1 MHSCARSGTRG
12 SPAHAGMDPTP
23 SSARPR
29 RCRLPRTRGDGPGSE
44 PLRYR
49 WKVAPPHTRGW
60 TPAAG
65 APPILRRGSPAHAGM
80 DRRQRARDAGFQRLP
95 RTRGDG
101 PIAGFPGGLTS
112 RAPPHTRGWTRAALG
127 AGARQDGSPAHAGMD
142 PLYVVDNRSPFGL
155 PRTRGDGPLAAA
167 HGYFGEVE
175 QGFRGSGTQIP
186 AKWNARRSVATLLG
200 QFPPMVVATDLRDPT
215 RDVVVESK
223 DEVACGACGRRL
235 RRPRCCGTRAF
246 CNASVDA
253 ECIARVFHSTG
264 RIHRPLEPG
273 GSVAGV
279 ADVLVLGARC
289 GVVVVARV
297 FMSSPSGGWP
307 ARRAC
312 VASSAPSGRCGA
324 RRGAGGRRSRR
335 PGWGRR

>member
-1 MHSCARSGTRG
+1 MNGAAPPHTRGWTWISTWFLPGLRAPPHTRGWTPPRTRLHRRRPGSPAHAGMDPGRTPGTPGRRRLPRTRGDGPVDVDVVRRPRKAPRTRGDGPKGGTGATDASGLPRTRGDGPDAPEFGAFCNRAPPHTRGWTPMHSCARSGTRG

-167 HGYFGEVE
+167 QENQLFELPRT
-175 QGFRGSGTQIP
+175 RGDGP
-186 AKWNARRSVATLLG
+186 
-200 QFPPMVVATDLRDPT
+200 
-215 RDVVVESK
+215 
-223 DEVACGACGRRL
+223 
-235 RRPRCCGTRAF
+235 RP
-246 CNASVDA
+246 N
-253 ECIARVFHSTG
+253 
-264 RIHRPLEPG
+264 
-273 GSVAGV
+273 
-279 ADVLVLGARC
+279 
-289 GVVVVARV
+289 VARLI
-297 FMSSPSGGWP
+297 
-307 ARRAC
+307 A
-312 VASSAPSGRCGA
+312 
-324 RRGAGGRRSRR
+324 
-335 PGWGRR
+335 